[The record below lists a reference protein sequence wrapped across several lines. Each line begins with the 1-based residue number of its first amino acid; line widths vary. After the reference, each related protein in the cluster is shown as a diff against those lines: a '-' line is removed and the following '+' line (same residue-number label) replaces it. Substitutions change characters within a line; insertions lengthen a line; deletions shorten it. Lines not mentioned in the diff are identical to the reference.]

1 MKKYFLFYLIYLSL
15 CSSYKAQNKSNQA
28 DTVKLT
34 ITEAEDWF
42 VKNNLSLLADRYN
55 IDIAKSKVLDAKLW
69 NNPNLNYGQGLYDPH
84 SGRYFDNSS
93 SGTYAVQIQELFS
106 IAGKHTNTAKLA
118 KINEKMSE
126 WQFKDIIRSL
136 KYQLYTDFNTLL
148 TDQQQSKL
156 YDYEIEKLNVLLNG
170 MEQQKQLGVI
180 PGNDIIRL
188 KAEIEDLKNSSVQN
202 YNELLSTEKD
212 IKILLNYNYGTYVVA
227 IDGSASDSAIP
238 TLSDLINT
246 AENNRPDLQVS
257 KSTIEYQMQN
267 IKLQRSLSVPDM
279 TLAVWRDESGSYTN
293 NLEEISLGFDLPL
306 FNRNQHQIKIAK
318 YQLEQAKLNDSL
330 QQNTLENEVA
340 QAYSVYSNLN
350 IQFNSKDIDY
360 NRQLDDL
367 NNDAISNYSKRLINL
382 VDFFDQVRTFTT
394 SRLSYYQLK
403 KQYQDAVNLLNFVTG
418 TTIIK

>member
-15 CSSYKAQNKSNQA
+15 CNSFKAQNKSIQQ

-34 ITEAEDWF
+34 IAEAEERF
-42 VKNNLSLLADRYN
+42 VKNNLSLLADKYD

-69 NNPNLNYGQGLYDPH
+69 NNPNLNYSQGLYDPH

-93 SGTYAVQIQELFS
+93 TGTYNIQIQELFS
-106 IAGKHTNTAKLA
+106 IAGKHTNSVKLA

-136 KYQLYTDFNTLL
+136 KYQLYTDFNTIL
-148 TDQQQSKL
+148 TNQEQSKL
-156 YDYEIEKLNVLLNG
+156 YDYEIEKLNVLLSS
-170 MEQQKQLGVI
+170 MDQQKQLGVI

-212 IKILLNYNYGTYVVA
+212 IKILLNYNYGVYVVA
-227 IDGSASDSAIP
+227 IDGSDSNQTIP
-238 TLSDLINT
+238 ILSDLINT

-257 KSTIEYQMQN
+257 RSTIEYQMQN

-279 TLAVWRDESGSYTN
+279 TLGVWRDESGSYTN

-340 QAYSVYSNLN
+340 QAYSAYSNLN
-350 IQFNSKDIDY
+350 IQFNSKDKDY
-360 NRQLDDL
+360 NHQLDDL

-382 VDFFDQVRTFTT
+382 VDFLDQIRTFTT